1 MRAFVTGISRGV
13 VRADRWFQRKKYRTG
28 QLGSG
33 IYHACVE
40 LRALIAEGA
49 KGIDE
54 EEKKKIE
61 KERERETKGTSFDFG
76 CTGSSFRLR
85 AALMTRFSCSS
96 FH

>member
-61 KERERETKGTSFDFG
+61 KERERERDERDEF
-76 CTGSSFRLR
+76 
-85 AALMTRFSCSS
+85 
-96 FH
+96 